1 MAKPVDLSMKIGKG
15 EKGKIDVFASSVDE
29 GISRFLFRVYFEE
42 FIRLD
47 DQGKFFF
54 IINDLVVFSA
64 YAKVFDECLID
75 CCVYALVISRLPVSF
90 FAFHLKFEVQ
100 FLSHFYRIILIFF
113 YYVLAHF

>member
-1 MAKPVDLSMKIGKG
+1 MKIGKG

-29 GISRFLFRVYFEE
+29 VISRFLFRVYFEK

-47 DQGKFFF
+47 VQGKIF
-54 IINDLVVFSA
+54 INITNDLVVLSA

-90 FAFHLKFEVQ
+90 FAFHLKFVVQ
-100 FLSHFYRIILIFF
+100 FLSHFYRIIVIFF
-113 YYVLAHF
+113 YYILAHF